1 MIAFEEIE
9 SEFLKIEPLDYS
21 VLSEFYQQHKT
32 ALLKG
37 LESKSYEKEVS
48 LKILMEI
55 ICANSFEAKHKEA
68 LFLYGKIKPYLTA
81 TTDTNNLF
89 FCIAQSYYAL
99 KNYWLALV
107 YFKKYNPTQ
116 SEKKNIDEIVSVC
129 NKELTKKIILYI
141 SFIGYLLI
149 AIKYITLWFFNN
161 NYNSTISLLGLIGV
175 VLLLPYYLFINLK
188 K

>member
-9 SEFLKIEPLDYS
+9 SAFLKIEPLDYAA
-21 VLSEFYQQHKT
+21 LSEFYHVHKT
-32 ALLKG
+32 TLWSA

-55 ICANSFEAKHKEA
+55 ICANSFEAKHNEA
-68 LFLYGKIKPYLTA
+68 LFLYGKIKPYLT
-81 TTDTNNLF
+81 TSSNTNNLF
-89 FCIAQSYYAL
+89 FCVAQSYYAL

-107 YFKKYNPTQ
+107 YFKKYKPTQ
-116 SEKKNIDEIVSVC
+116 NQKKDFDLIVSIC
-129 NKELTKKIILYI
+129 NKEIVKKVLLYL

-161 NYNSTISLLGLIGV
+161 NYNNTISLLGLIGV